1 MANEVKNAA
10 NAAQGADAAN
20 VEQLA
25 GVIVNPEETNNNSE
39 NSGENAG
46 AGSENTTTGK
56 IKTVK
61 QVIAELIAGGNKKI
75 ANIRVRSAKVTEKDN
90 YVMVSLS
97 LDKAI
102 PGYAANSEGV
112 FEKTEITTVFAS
124 SYSIASILKES
135 DETAWAANQLISSPK
150 GLEVILAGSR
160 IDIIQEEVSGDELY
174 KNPFS
179 NSSAEGVALGH
190 DTIINHVIKIELC
203 AQAKKMLNMMA
214 MSMMGLGM

>member
-10 NAAQGADAAN
+10 NAAQEVAAAN
-20 VEQLA
+20 VEQVA
-25 GVIVNPEETNNNSE
+25 GVVVNPEEVVASTE
-39 NSGENAG
+39 
-46 AGSENTTTGK
+46 GSESNNESSSKSK
-56 IKTVK
+56 IKTLK
-61 QVIAELIAGGNKKI
+61 QVVAELIAAGNKKI
-75 ANIRVRSAKVTEKDN
+75 AGIRVRSAKVTEKDN

-102 PGYAANSEGV
+102 PGYVANEEGI
-112 FEKTEITTVFAS
+112 FEKSETVTVFAS
-124 SYSIASILKES
+124 SYSIASVLKES
-135 DETAWAANQLISSPK
+135 DETAWAANQLVANPK

-214 MSMMGLGM
+214 MSMMGLSF

>member
-10 NAAQGADAAN
+10 NAAQEVAAAN
-20 VEQLA
+20 VEQVA
-25 GVIVNPEETNNNSE
+25 GVVVNPEEVVASTE
-39 NSGENAG
+39 
-46 AGSENTTTGK
+46 GSESNNESSSKSK
-56 IKTVK
+56 IKTLK
-61 QVIAELIAGGNKKI
+61 QVVAELIATGNKKI
-75 ANIRVRSAKVTEKDN
+75 AGIRVRSAKVTEKDN

-102 PGYAANSEGV
+102 PGYVANEEGV
-112 FEKTEITTVFAS
+112 FEKSETVTVFAS
-124 SYSIASILKES
+124 SYSIASVLKES
-135 DETAWAANQLISSPK
+135 DETAWAANQLVANPK

-214 MSMMGLGM
+214 MSMMGLSF